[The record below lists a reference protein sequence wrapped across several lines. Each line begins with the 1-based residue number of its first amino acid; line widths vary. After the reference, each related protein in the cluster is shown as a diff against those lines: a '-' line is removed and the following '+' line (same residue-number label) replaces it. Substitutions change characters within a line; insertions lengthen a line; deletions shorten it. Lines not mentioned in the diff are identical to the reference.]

1 MGVAH
6 SFGRAFRKAT
16 GLPHIRRHSRQEIK
30 TEVCRTLLRNS
41 PLRYAQEPV
50 ETKIGSQSFQTRI
63 DADEGKSD
71 GVLTFSFNEPA
82 KRVVMITEQEESVG
96 ISGACPPLINRIR
109 LGVGT
114 SNCTSTHR
122 IDLFCGFV

>member
-1 MGVAH
+1 
-6 SFGRAFRKAT
+6 
-16 GLPHIRRHSRQEIK
+16 
-30 TEVCRTLLRNS
+30 
-41 PLRYAQEPV
+41 
-50 ETKIGSQSFQTRI
+50 
-63 DADEGKSD
+63 
-71 GVLTFSFNEPA
+71 VLTFSFNEPA